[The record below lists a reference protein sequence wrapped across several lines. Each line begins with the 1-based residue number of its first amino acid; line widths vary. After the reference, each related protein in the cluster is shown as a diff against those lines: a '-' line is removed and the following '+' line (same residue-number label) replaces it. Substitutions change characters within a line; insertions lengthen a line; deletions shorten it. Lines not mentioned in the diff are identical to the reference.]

1 MFSTNTQLIEDEWT
15 LVSHGDKWLIVMCVK
30 ELIPAPRKGQF
41 VNKVRGRVGG
51 DDANQMML
59 LSDMI
64 LTEESRT
71 RILSNASFC

>member
-30 ELIPAPRKGQF
+30 ELIPAPGKRQF
-41 VNKVRGRVGG
+41 VNKVRGKVDG

-64 LTEESRT
+64 LTEESQT